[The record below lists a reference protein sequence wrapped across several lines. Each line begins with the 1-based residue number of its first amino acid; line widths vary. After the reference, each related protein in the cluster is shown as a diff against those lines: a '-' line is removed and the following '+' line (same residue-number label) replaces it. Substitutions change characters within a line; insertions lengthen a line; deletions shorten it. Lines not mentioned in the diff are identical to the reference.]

1 MAEFDKDTVGVGESL
16 CHLLASTTTTMKS
29 HSAKTA
35 HPQIRCRCS
44 PAHFVFILLTTATA
58 TLADNSVKLR
68 VAVKGEHSD
77 PRGSVQ
83 EVHQRWM
90 EVSATAFHLERPEK
104 IRIEWTLFG
113 DDLAAKKIVKH
124 ASGVDTVELAQSQA
138 ATIKTK
144 PATFTY
150 TPRHS
155 VKTGSG
161 RRARFKTVEATGI
174 RYHGWAVRAFIGDQ
188 LAGEAYSIESIKKLV
203 VGSK

>member
-1 MAEFDKDTVGVGESL
+1 MKAHTTKTPHAEARS
-16 CHLLASTTTTMKS
+16 
-29 HSAKTA
+29 
-35 HPQIRCRCS
+35 QRS

-58 TLADNSVKLR
+58 ALADNSVRLR
-68 VAVKGEHSD
+68 VAVKGEHND

-83 EVHQRWM
+83 EVHRRWL

-104 IRIEWTLFG
+104 VRIEWTLFG
-113 DDLAAKKIVKH
+113 DDLTAKKVVKQ
-124 ASGVDTVELAQSQA
+124 ASGVDTVELAQGQV
-138 ATIKTK
+138 ATSKTK

-155 VKTGSG
+155 VRTGSG

-203 VGSK
+203 DGSK